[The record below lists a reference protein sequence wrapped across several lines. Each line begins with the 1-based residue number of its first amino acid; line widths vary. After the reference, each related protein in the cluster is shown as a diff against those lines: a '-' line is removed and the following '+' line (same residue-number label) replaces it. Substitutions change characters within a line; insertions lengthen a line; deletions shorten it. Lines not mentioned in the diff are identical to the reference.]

1 MGMTIDKII
10 KKLQWFE
17 DYNEDTY
24 CGGDRI
30 QDEYGDWYYKVN
42 EDDFEAFRQAA
53 ETMRKYQKIEQA
65 YSSYLETMNPGT
77 LADLISTII

>member
-10 KKLQWFE
+10 KKLLWFE

-30 QDEYGDWYYKVN
+30 QDEY
-42 EDDFEAFRQAA
+42 
-53 ETMRKYQKIEQA
+53 
-65 YSSYLETMNPGT
+65 
-77 LADLISTII
+77 

>member
-1 MGMTIDKII
+1 MGMMIDKII
-10 KKLQWFE
+10 KKLLWFE

-65 YSSYLETMNPGT
+65 YSAYLETMNPET